1 MTLSHAG
8 VLDAKRMSSP
18 YVTSI
23 ALGLVACLIVSGYCC
38 VEEYN
43 SHYMR
48 PSRWTDIEYQSAVCD
63 KVVNASITGGFYW
76 TIMMTLNNTGT
87 RDTTLKSAFINET
100 RARRYGVNYAVNGTE
115 VDDYGVN
122 YAVDNSYV
130 TNMTT
135 ATFIPMGT
143 VICVAFYLS
152 TQHPVFDLTSGT
164 TICVEISCYGGMDYR
179 EFIELV

>member
-1 MTLSHAG
+1 MTPSHAG
-8 VLDAKRMSSP
+8 VLDAKRMPSP
-18 YVTSI
+18 YETSI
-23 ALGLVACLIVSGYCC
+23 ALGLVACLIVAGYCC
-38 VEEYN
+38 VGEYN
-43 SHYMR
+43 AHSMG
-48 PSRWTDIEYQSAVCD
+48 PTRWTDIECQSAVCD

-87 RDTTLKSAFINET
+87 RDVTLKSAFINE
-100 RARRYGVNYAVNGTE
+100 TE

>member
-1 MTLSHAG
+1 MTPSHAG
-8 VLDAKRMSSP
+8 DLDAKRTSSP

-23 ALGLVACLIVSGYCC
+23 TLGLVACLIVAGYCC

-43 SHYMR
+43 SHYMG
-48 PSRWTDIEYQSAVCD
+48 PSRFTHIEFQSVVCD

-87 RDTTLKSAFINET
+87 RDVTLKSAFINET
-100 RARRYGVNYAVNGTE
+100 RAR
-115 VDDYGVN
+115 DYGVN
-122 YAVDNSYV
+122 YAVDNAYV

-135 ATFIPMGT
+135 ATFIPMGK
-143 VICVAFYLS
+143 VSCVAFYLS
-152 TQHPVFDLTSGT
+152 AQHPVFDLTAGT